1 MSTTIV
7 ILNVALVA
15 LAVGVIVGMF
25 LWAIK
30 ASPTQA
36 QMLRIAHEPRIAPQP
51 RPRTRVTTR
60 AALDS

>member
-7 ILNVALVA
+7 IVSVA
-15 LAVGVIVGMF
+15 LAALVVGVIVGMF

-30 ASPTQA
+30 TSPTEA
-36 QMLRIAHEPRIAPQP
+36 QMLRVAREPRIFPQP